1 MRQDD
6 CYQLGEVIKTHG
18 LNGEVSISL
27 EVDFPDEYQDLES
40 VFLEQSGKLVPFFI
54 DTIQINH
61 NKALVKFEEI
71 DSLDQAKELVKSK
84 LYLPLS
90 LLPDMEEGQYY
101 FHDLA
106 GCEVFEGN
114 QPIGTAK
121 EVIDLNGNQLLSVDA
136 QGKEVLIPLK
146 DEILLSV
153 DIKARKI
160 NVKLPE
166 GLLDLYLKEDS
177 GSSED

>member
-27 EVDFPDEYQDLES
+27 EVDFPNEYQNLES

-54 DTIQINH
+54 DTIQVNN
-61 NKALVKFEEI
+61 NKALVKFEDI
-71 DSLDQAKELVKSK
+71 DSLDQAKALVKAK

-90 LLPDMEEGQYY
+90 LLPDLEDGQYY

-106 GCEVFEGN
+106 GCEVFEEN
-114 QPIGTAK
+114 QLIGVAK
-121 EVIDLNGNQLLSVDA
+121 EVIDLNGNQLLSVDVN
-136 QGKEVLIPLK
+136 GKEVLIPLK
-146 DEILLSV
+146 DEILLSA

-160 NVKLPE
+160 IVNLPE
-166 GLLDLYLKEDS
+166 GLLDVYLKEDS
-177 GSSED
+177 DLLEN